1 MTTCADHAEYLPW
14 RKPGRFEA
22 TPCDVIQ
29 IVQVHSL
36 RRIRHFLLIPAFAA
50 AACSTDEIFR
60 PSITIPDGANLDMDC
75 WPQQPGGWCQI
86 EYDYLVTV
94 ISSISGDQHCNEMA
108 QVLWDLLESGQIEKW
123 TDLNGPVAEVD
134 VAGGAPFGPG
144 RYNYI
149 RLNYQYF
156 WAASSSHN
164 YVGEALRHEYGHG
177 HQPSA
182 VHRTRCSSS

>member
-1 MTTCADHAEYLPW
+1 MRSFGLRSRFRMAPTSIWIVGHNNREAGARLSTTTWSP
-14 RKPGRFEA
+14 
-22 TPCDVIQ
+22 
-29 IVQVHSL
+29 
-36 RRIRHFLLIPAFAA
+36 
-50 AACSTDEIFR
+50 
-60 PSITIPDGANLDMDC
+60 
-75 WPQQPGGWCQI
+75 
-86 EYDYLVTV
+86 V

-182 VHRTRCSSS
+182 VHQDGGAHLQHVADGLLYDHNCGLGAGGGGSPGPPAPPIF